1 MNRIRS
7 DLNEDGIVDLDDLL
21 LLLEKRS
28 SSNGVI
34 NSLMEA
40 PNAAIEGLASLGGL
54 LMEALLDRKLKGL
67 SGGIKKEFIPEDQ
80 RVEKS

>member
-1 MNRIRS
+1 MG
-7 DLNEDGIVDLDDLL
+7 LG
-21 LLLEKRS
+21 KR
-28 SSNGVI
+28 VV
-34 NSLMEA
+34 
-40 PNAAIEGLASLGGL
+40 GGFL